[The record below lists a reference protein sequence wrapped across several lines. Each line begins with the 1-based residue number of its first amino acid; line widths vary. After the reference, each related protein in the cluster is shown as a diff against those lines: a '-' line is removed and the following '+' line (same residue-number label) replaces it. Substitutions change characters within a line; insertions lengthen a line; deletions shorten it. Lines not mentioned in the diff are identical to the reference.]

1 MVGWA
6 DPRASVCLENDLPF
20 VVVSYHTREY
30 RAQARGL
37 IESCRRNGLDFYITA
52 IESLGSW
59 LENVRRR
66 PAFLLSILPTTA
78 RDVVW
83 IDADGMVQHFP
94 GLFGTLDRSRFDL
107 AAHRNSKG
115 RYRVGTMWFANTE
128 RGRAV
133 VARWAQAVRRA
144 PGKTEQQV
152 LNELLLPGDPAARAF
167 DLPATYCSIFD
178 KAVDKA
184 AGPAVIEH
192 FQASRKL
199 RRLVR

>member
-1 MVGWA
+1 MVA
-6 DPRASVCLENDLPF
+6 EAMVSLENELPF
-20 VVVSYHTREY
+20 LLVSYHTREY
-30 RAQARGL
+30 AAQAGRL
-37 IESCRRNGLDFYITA
+37 VESCRRTGLDFYIVPVK
-52 IESLGSW
+52 SRGSW
-59 LENVRRR
+59 MENVRFR
-66 PAFLLSILPTTA
+66 PAFILEVFPTTA

-128 RGRAV
+128 RGRTL

-152 LNELLLPGDPAARAF
+152 LNELLLPGDPAARVF